1 MTLRARAGFT
11 LLEMLISIAVTALIV
26 MTAVQAYRSIT
37 RAQEQ
42 QAGTLDRERSAQVL
56 LDRLEQELSGTL
68 LVKQP
73 QDADPLQQ
81 TYLFYGVDVP
91 SPSGDGDAVR
101 FVTLSPA
108 RAPGAPALVPP
119 RMVTY
124 AAVSNDDVGF
134 ALVRREAPR
143 PPALDKA
150 IDVQDGQVVLE
161 DLLEFKLSYVLEET
175 GEELP
180 VWDSSEVGLRDSLPS
195 AVNASVTLFELD
207 ESGEVVPG
215 PAHERMIP
223 LPMRPI
229 DLEELRA
236 AAAGA
241 GAAGGACLTGAE
253 CAAKFGALLE
263 AATPEQ
269 RAKLDAELQARAQQC
284 FEPSSPLA
292 DVLRDLGADVD
303 SECKS

>member
-1 MTLRARAGFT
+1 MTLRTAAGFT

-42 QAGTLDRERSAQVL
+42 QAGTVDRERSAQVL
-56 LDRLEQELSGTL
+56 LDRLEQELSGAL

-73 QDADPLQQ
+73 DDADPLAQ

-91 SPSGDGDAVR
+91 SPDGDGDAVR

-124 AAVSNDDVGF
+124 AAVSNEAVGF
-134 ALVRREAPR
+134 ALVRQEAPR
-143 PPALDKA
+143 PPALDKV

-175 GEELP
+175 GEELA

-207 ESGEVVPG
+207 ESGEIVPG
-215 PAHERMIP
+215 PVHERVIP

-229 DLEELRA
+229 DLAELRA
-236 AAAGA
+236 AAVGA
-241 GAAGGACLTGAE
+241 GTAGTCLTGAE

-263 AATPEQ
+263 SATPEQ
-269 RAKLDAELQARAQQC
+269 RAKLDAELSAGAQQC

-292 DVLRDLGADVD
+292 DVLRELGADVD
-303 SECKS
+303 TECKS

>member
-37 RAQEQ
+37 SAQER
-42 QAGTLDRERSAQVL
+42 QAGTVDRERSAQVL
-56 LDRLEQELSGTL
+56 LDRLEQELSGAL

-73 QDADPLQQ
+73 EDADPLQQ
-81 TYLFYGVDVP
+81 TYLFYGVDVA

-108 RAPGAPALVPP
+108 HAPGAPTLVPP

-124 AAVSNDDVGF
+124 AAISNEDTGF
-134 ALVRREAPR
+134 ALVRQEAPR

-175 GEELP
+175 GEELAA
-180 VWDSSEVGLRDSLPS
+180 WDSSEVGLRDSLPG

-215 PAHERMIP
+215 PVHERVIP
-223 LPMRPI
+223 LPIRPI
-229 DLEELRA
+229 DLAELRA

-241 GAAGGACLTGAE
+241 AVGGVCLTGAE
-253 CAAKFGALLE
+253 CAAKFGGLLE

-269 RAKLDAELQARAQQC
+269 RARLDAELQAGAQQC
-284 FEPSSPLA
+284 FEPGSALA
-292 DVLRDLGADVD
+292 DLLRELGADVD